1 MTINYTKQKLEM
13 TTITQNKIE
22 KVVPWGG
29 GGANGEEMQS
39 IILDNG
45 EKEKAVLQETKHG
58 YIQETFSLKCSLV
71 TSLKERTAQNVRS
84 FKLSDR
90 FERCANSFV

>member
-1 MTINYTKQKLEM
+1 MTNITDYQIFYIEKDETVIHNFKTKMTITYTKQKLEM
-13 TTITQNKIE
+13 TTITQNKFG

-45 EKEKAVLQETKHG
+45 EKEKAV
-58 YIQETFSLKCSLV
+58 
-71 TSLKERTAQNVRS
+71 
-84 FKLSDR
+84 
-90 FERCANSFV
+90 